1 MKKIISILLILAL
14 FLSFIPLNSSLSGE
28 VTPPEGFKFS
38 NEYQRIP
45 VTLDKATYYAYQI
58 EKNDGKQKVTGWL
71 IVDSNNKTVS
81 DQSAYTKLALA
92 ATVTKYIEENPTIST
107 IMKSDLDMLHNL
119 KWKMALYEVS
129 QALIKTVSSGIGAMA
144 TGKPPTGA
152 FEEVVSMASFVPQAA
167 AIELSDKYLDEFTH
181 WTANTFY
188 ETLIKT
194 GEIKGDLSSGSN
206 IFKFCGVLQ
215 SIIRKGALISA
226 KKGIDSYNESYDIFK
241 NHTGPWSYEDAQ
253 KFLEGY
259 TKGKAQAVA
268 YGSWY
273 LRLIPHNSNMWFN
286 IGSTVWDNV
295 VKQVL
300 PAKIEDITNAA
311 DAVTKFVPLF
321 IKIVKESPDK
331 LVYNQVEEDIKNMS
345 SLLNI
350 FRLLY
355 NTSIKDS
362 PANIIFNAITEGL
375 RGTLSVTSNPKNAKV
390 YVNGEYEG
398 ITPIDITLTPGKY
411 SVKITKEGYKDFSG
425 PITIQER
432 ETKNVSATLTKELAY
447 LFKIGDHVQAT
458 DYLNVREQPSLKSK
472 IKAVVPKESIGDIK
486 SKFKIADGHY
496 WWIVEWSN
504 GITGW
509 SAGEYIELYTGKFP
523 ADKGEETPKKWVLIL
538 AQSLQVL
545 DGPDPTGKALVG
557 NYRGEGIG
565 PWELLTCVYSGDLLE
580 YIDESYYTTYS
591 LWESF
596 PQCLK
601 AFKVKTKDGEIG
613 WVIASWSG
621 GLLEDEIELA
631 KVVTEKTSYS
641 VNPVTFGDVSGK
653 WTGYYEQWTGWGN
666 KEKIEFRINI
676 DQSDDTLCFSGTSS
690 EILNGETKTANIG
703 GSLFKNKIYFI
714 KYYPDGNWIK
724 YQGTVSQD
732 GKSAEGNI
740 PMKWFI
746 SREG

>member
-14 FLSFIPLNSSLSGE
+14 FLSFIPLHSSLSGE

-194 GEIKGDLSSGSN
+194 GEIKGDLSSGAN

-215 SIIRKGALISA
+215 SIIRKGALIST
-226 KKGIDSYNESYDIFK
+226 KKGIDSYNESYGIFK
-241 NHTGPWSYEDAQ
+241 NHTGPWSYQDAQ

-259 TKGKAQAVA
+259 TKGKARAVA

-331 LVYNQVEEDIKNMS
+331 LIYNQVEEDIKNMS

-350 FRLLY
+350 LRLLY

-362 PANIIFNAITEGL
+362 PANIIFNAITESL
-375 RGTLSVTSNPKNAKV
+375 RGTLSVTSNPKGAKI

-411 SVKITKEGYKDFSG
+411 SVKITKEGYKDYYSSVTVSQKETTKLPVTLKFLTNEGEESTG
-425 PITIQER
+425 ALVSYYYKEWNDEITLNKDGTIDVIENLSIYFGSHDGGQAYHWFKRWIDLNRIKNITDVQVFENVNGVLVPYKKGDSVPGTFIVYR
-432 ETKNVSATLTKELAY
+432 EGNSVYIKLNYEAKNVTKCFILKY
-447 LFKIGDHVQAT
+447 KVLGAT
-458 DYLNVREQPSLKSK
+458 DL
-472 IKAVVPKESIGDIK
+472 
-486 SKFKIADGHY
+486 
-496 WWIVEWSN
+496 
-504 GITGW
+504 
-509 SAGEYIELYTGKFP
+509 
-523 ADKGEETPKKWVLIL
+523 
-538 AQSLQVL
+538 
-545 DGPDPTGKALVG
+545 
-557 NYRGEGIG
+557 
-565 PWELLTCVYSGDLLE
+565 
-580 YIDESYYTTYS
+580 
-591 LWESF
+591 
-596 PQCLK
+596 
-601 AFKVKTKDGEIG
+601 
-613 WVIASWSG
+613 
-621 GLLEDEIELA
+621 
-631 KVVTEKTSYS
+631 
-641 VNPVTFGDVSGK
+641 
-653 WTGYYEQWTGWGN
+653 
-666 KEKIEFRINI
+666 
-676 DQSDDTLCFSGTSS
+676 
-690 EILNGETKTANIG
+690 
-703 GSLFKNKIYFI
+703 
-714 KYYPDGNWIK
+714 
-724 YQGTVSQD
+724 GTVSFYE
-732 GKSAEGNI
+732 KNTSFNYIAI
-740 PMKWFI
+740 PSKNEVAI
-746 SREG
+746 DKAIVTVHIPKGASREEIKAWGAGLPIGSGNVTIVNGNKVILTGNHIIPGQFIEFNIVFPRGLVIEPEGIPIYPGSAANKP